1 MIDELSLT
9 FNQAGFLATVAFFA
23 GLVRGFAGFGMAA
36 FFMSLSVLILPPI
49 TLIPVCW
56 VMDAVASAI
65 LVRGSLSE
73 ADRSVA
79 FGMVSGV
86 VFGLPI
92 GLTLTGWLP
101 VDDSRLAALCLIITL
116 AFLQLARF
124 QASFLSSKPR
134 LFGSGILVGFA
145 AGIASVGGMV
155 AALCVL
161 SQDRPAR
168 VIRATLILSL
178 VLISCLLLLWL
189 LAFGMMD
196 WLALKRG
203 VALSLPVAA
212 GVFLGKLLFRPS
224 VEKYYKPFCLVLL
237 MVLATASLL
246 HTSGLF
252 VETD

>member
-1 MIDELSLT
+1 M
-9 FNQAGFLATVAFFA
+9 AFFA

-79 FGMVSGV
+79 FGMVSGL

-116 AFLQLARF
+116 AFLQLVRF

-161 SQDRPAR
+161 SQNRPAR

-189 LAFGMMD
+189 LTFGMMD

-203 VALSLPVAA
+203 VVLSLPVAA

-224 VEKYYKPFCLVLL
+224 VEKYYKPFSLVLL

-246 HTSGLF
+246 HNSGLF

>member
-1 MIDELSLT
+1 
-9 FNQAGFLATVAFFA
+9 
-23 GLVRGFAGFGMAA
+23 
-36 FFMSLSVLILPPI
+36 
-49 TLIPVCW
+49 
-56 VMDAVASAI
+56 
-65 LVRGSLSE
+65 
-73 ADRSVA
+73 
-79 FGMVSGV
+79 
-86 VFGLPI
+86 
-92 GLTLTGWLP
+92 
-101 VDDSRLAALCLIITL
+101 
-116 AFLQLARF
+116 
-124 QASFLSSKPR
+124 
-134 LFGSGILVGFA
+134 
-145 AGIASVGGMV
+145 MV

-203 VALSLPVAA
+203 VVLSLPVAA

-224 VEKYYKPFCLVLL
+224 VEKYYKPFCLILL

-252 VETD
+252 VQTD